1 MCLLFSLTFCLLLS
15 LSIWNYSGQALSSVQ
30 LDVVILVDSEG
41 EVMFE
46 CLVDKM
52 RAFMDETGWLV
63 FCVIDHLI
71 KSNLLL
77 LYVYFVGFTV

>member
-1 MCLLFSLTFCLLLS
+1 MFVVFIDFLSPSLPFYLELLR
-15 LSIWNYSGQALSSVQ
+15 QALSSVQ

-77 LYVYFVGFTV
+77 LYVNFVGFTV